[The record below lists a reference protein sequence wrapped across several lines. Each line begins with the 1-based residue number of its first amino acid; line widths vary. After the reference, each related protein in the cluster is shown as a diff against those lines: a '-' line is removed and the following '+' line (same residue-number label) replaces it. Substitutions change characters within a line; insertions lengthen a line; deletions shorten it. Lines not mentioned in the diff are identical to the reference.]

1 MRNLLF
7 PSVAVILGL
16 AALVWP
22 GSAAAQAGA
31 VADRLA
37 AEIRAALPGATVTS
51 PDPDGLDITFGGQ
64 TRPVGIGSVHA
75 ACAQGAQSCDAAIHS
90 YAQRA
95 ASYMLE
101 TVPPSADQLRAVVRS
116 RSYLDKMRA
125 QMGAAD
131 SVVSEPF
138 IGDLMSVCYR
148 DLPQGRRP
156 VMTSELA
163 PLKQDQST
171 ALLECKRNSQSAR
184 APLAAQWKELPD
196 KGIGIIQ
203 NGDDVTGYLLTPED
217 WAPLAQRL
225 GNLIVAAPG
234 ADSVLYARGA
244 NAIDVDA
251 LSTLAAQ
258 MFAQAAAPVSAQVFR
273 WTDRG
278 WVEVKR

>member
-1 MRNLLF
+1 MRTWLF
-7 PSVAVILGL
+7 PSVAVVLGL
-16 AALVWP
+16 SGLAWP
-22 GSAAAQAGA
+22 GSAAAQAST

-37 AEIRAALPGATVTS
+37 AEIRATLPGTTVTA

-64 TRPVGIGSVHA
+64 TRSVAIGSVHT
-75 ACAQGAQSCDAAIHS
+75 ACAQGAQSCDAAIHT

-101 TVPPSADQLRAVVRS
+101 TVPSSPGQLLAVVRS
-116 RSYLDKMRA
+116 RSYLEKMRA
-125 QMGAAD
+125 QMGASD
-131 SVVSEPF
+131 SFVSEPL
-138 IGDLMSVCYR
+138 IGDLLSVCYR

-156 VMTSELA
+156 VMASELEPLKLDQPTALVACKRNAQSALA
-163 PLKQDQST
+163 PLAS
-171 ALLECKRNSQSAR
+171 
-184 APLAAQWKELPD
+184 QWKDLPD
-196 KGIGIIQ
+196 KSIGIIQ
-203 NGDDVTGYLLTPED
+203 NGDDVTAYLLTPED
-217 WAPLAQRL
+217 WAPLAQRW
-225 GNLIVAAPG
+225 GGLIIAAPG